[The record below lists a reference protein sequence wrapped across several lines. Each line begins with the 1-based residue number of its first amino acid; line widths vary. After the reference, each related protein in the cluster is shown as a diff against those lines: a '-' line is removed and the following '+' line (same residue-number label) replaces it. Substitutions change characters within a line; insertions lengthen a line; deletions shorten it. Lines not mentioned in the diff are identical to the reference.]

1 MKIKLLILF
10 FALTISVFSAEKGG
24 TYTVPEE
31 RYTYEQIC
39 ELTENYKRHGYS
51 WQRTHLDDYRS
62 EQCVKIGKYFYIKR
76 KTSTYVI
83 DSQGMVVSHHHPYKP
98 RIENHWTLFRTF
110 MENCSTVA
118 WSDSEHSRN
127 ELPLLEKISEDE
139 YIITVNEYVINPEGW
154 QKIPVRVI
162 RAYIHKGAVLC
173 SLRQKCVGLGLRFYN
188 NPKFSAEQF
197 REEQIQVLRNLYK
210 MYVTGEIAMSA
221 LSEEALQAEDAMLRL
236 RDKEADWTV
245 DKQWLEWHNTRMS
258 GNGSFMHEFWEYRG
272 NWGKQIA
279 GILKLP
285 KCDGAGVFPNVNA
298 GVWTKDVAEKIH
310 AVTGE
315 KWHEVKSDGGMHSY
329 TVWLHHEKSSTN
341 LRFMIFHHYE
351 AKDARDWVLSMCAYE
366 PDLEDRK
373 FGMVGTPFNSKL
385 SQRETVEDLV
395 SMLKVNPGWV
405 GDMDFCFH
413 PIIDDWGAEVEN
425 SEKRAVYFV
434 RGNTGVALF
443 SDNAEYDVL
452 PIARAIDAELI
463 KGIKQKKKKE
473 STRESD
479 K

>member
-173 SLRQKCVGLGLRFYN
+173 SLRKKCVGLGLRFYN

-258 GNGSFMHEFWEYRG
+258 GNGSFMHEFWVYRG

-285 KCDGAGVFPNVNA
+285 KWDGAGVFPNVNA
-298 GVWTKDVAEKIH
+298 GVWTKDVSEKIH

-366 PDLEDRK
+366 SDLEDRK

-395 SMLKVNPGWV
+395 CMLKVNPGWV

-413 PIIDDWGAEVEN
+413 PLVDDWGVEVEG

>member
-10 FALTISVFSAEKGG
+10 FALTSSVFSAEKDG

-83 DSQGMVVSHHHPYKP
+83 DSQGMVISHHHPYKP

-154 QKIPVRVI
+154 QNIPVRVI

-173 SLRQKCVGLGLRFYN
+173 SLRKKCVGLGLRFYN
-188 NPKFSAEQF
+188 NPKLSAEQF

-210 MYVTGEIAMSA
+210 MYVTGEIAMTA

-236 RDKEADWTV
+236 RDKESDWTV
-245 DKQWLEWHNTRMS
+245 DKQWMAWHNSHMS
-258 GNGSFMHEFWEYRG
+258 GNGSFMQEFWVYRG
-272 NWGKQIA
+272 NY
-279 GILKLP
+279 GIRISGALKLP
-285 KCDGAGVFPNVNA
+285 ELSEKVVWPNVNV
-298 GVWTKDVAEKIH
+298 GVWTKGIAAKLRKL
-310 AVTGE
+310 TGDT
-315 KWHEVKSDGGMHSY
+315 WHEVSTDGGENSY
-329 TVWLHHEKSSTN
+329 TALLHNEKRDVGVRVM
-341 LRFMIFHHYE
+341 LYHHYSV
-351 AKDARDWVLSMCAYE
+351 AAAREWVLSMCAYE

-413 PIIDDWGAEVEN
+413 PLVDDWGVEVEG

-434 RGNTGVALF
+434 RGNTGVAVF
-443 SDNAEYDVL
+443 ADKAEYDVL
-452 PIARAIDAELI
+452 PIARAIDAALV
-463 KGIKQKKKKE
+463 KGMNNNAK
-473 STRESD
+473 
-479 K
+479 

>member
-51 WQRTHLDDYRS
+51 WQRTYLDDYRS

-173 SLRQKCVGLGLRFYN
+173 SLRKKCVGLGLRFYN

-258 GNGSFMHEFWEYRG
+258 GNGSFMHEFWVYRG

-285 KCDGAGVFPNVNA
+285 KWDGAGVFPNVNA

-366 PDLEDRK
+366 SDLEDRK

-395 SMLKVNPGWV
+395 CMLKVNPGWV

-413 PIIDDWGAEVEN
+413 PLVDDWGVEVEG

>member
-1 MKIKLLILF
+1 MFNHKSNLYFISGDNYYIKEGTSTWVIDKDGVCIASFYPFCPRSIEDKDLKRLVLEDCVTCGWAHMDSMDEFSPRLEKVGHNEFIVTKLEYTYTPDCDGKPIMFRLICAYIKDGKVLGCIGRSSVGIGWRICNEPRFNARVFRDEQLYALRKLYDFYFEEKIKGQ
-10 FALTISVFSAEKGG
+10 E
-24 TYTVPEE
+24 YNEE
-31 RYTYEQIC
+31 A
-39 ELTENYKRHGYS
+39 KR
-51 WQRTHLDDYRS
+51 RL
-62 EQCVKIGKYFYIKR
+62 E
-76 KTSTYVI
+76 
-83 DSQGMVVSHHHPYKP
+83 
-98 RIENHWTLFRTF
+98 
-110 MENCSTVA
+110 
-118 WSDSEHSRN
+118 
-127 ELPLLEKISEDE
+127 LLEK
-139 YIITVNEYVINPEGW
+139 
-154 QKIPVRVI
+154 
-162 RAYIHKGAVLC
+162 
-173 SLRQKCVGLGLRFYN
+173 
-188 NPKFSAEQF
+188 
-197 REEQIQVLRNLYK
+197 
-210 MYVTGEIAMSA
+210 M
-221 LSEEALQAEDAMLRL
+221 
-236 RDKEADWTV
+236 RDKEADWCV

-272 NWGKQIA
+272 NWGNQIA

-285 KCDGAGVFPNVNA
+285 KWDGAGVFPNVNA

-351 AKDARDWVLSMCAYE
+351 AKDARDWVLSMCMYE
-366 PDLEDRK
+366 PDLVRRK
-373 FGMVGTPFNSKL
+373 NGDFVIEPDKL
-385 SQRETVEDLV
+385 ASDLK
-395 SMLKVNPGWV
+395 SNPGWV

-463 KGIKQKKKKE
+463 KGIKQKKKK
-473 STRESD
+473 
-479 K
+479 

>member
-1 MKIKLLILF
+1 MKKIIILIF
-10 FALTISVFSAEKGG
+10 FALSISVFSSEVLGTNKSKEEK
-24 TYTVPEE
+24 
-31 RYTYEQIC
+31 YTYAQIC
-39 ELTENYKRHGYS
+39 ELTKSYKRHQHSLQVTY
-51 WQRTHLDDYRS
+51 LKDYRS
-62 EQCVKIGKYFYIKR
+62 EEYVKIGKYFYIKR
-76 KTSTYVI
+76 GTRTLVI
-83 DSQGMVVSHHHPYKP
+83 DSQGMVVSQHHPYKA
-98 RIENHWTLFRTF
+98 RIENQWELFRAY
-110 MENCSTVA
+110 MEECSTVA
-118 WSDSEHSRN
+118 RANHNSVMDED
-127 ELPLLEKISEDE
+127 PLLEKISEDE
-139 YIITVNEYVINPEGW
+139 YIITVNEWVINPDGW
-154 QKIPVRVI
+154 QKTPVRVI
-162 RAYIHKGAVLC
+162 RAYIYNGAVLC
-173 SLRQKCVGLGLRFYN
+173 SLRKVCFGLGLRLYR
-188 NPKFSAEQF
+188 NPKFTEAQF
-197 REEQIQVLRNLYK
+197 RDEQLEVLRNIYK
-210 MYVTGEIAMSA
+210 IYVTCEISMIP
-221 LSEEALQAEDAMLRL
+221 LSEEAKQAESAMKSLKK
-236 RDKEADWTV
+236 KESDWTI

-272 NWGKQIA
+272 NLGNQIA

-413 PIIDDWGAEVEN
+413 PLVDDWGVEVEG

-443 SDNAEYDVL
+443 SDNAEYNVL

>member
-173 SLRQKCVGLGLRFYN
+173 SLRKKCVGLGLRFYN
-188 NPKFSAEQF
+188 NPKLSAEQF

-272 NWGKQIA
+272 NWGNQIA

-385 SQRETVEDLV
+385 SQREKVEDLV

-413 PIIDDWGAEVEN
+413 PLVDDWGVEVEG

-443 SDNAEYDVL
+443 SDNAEYNVL